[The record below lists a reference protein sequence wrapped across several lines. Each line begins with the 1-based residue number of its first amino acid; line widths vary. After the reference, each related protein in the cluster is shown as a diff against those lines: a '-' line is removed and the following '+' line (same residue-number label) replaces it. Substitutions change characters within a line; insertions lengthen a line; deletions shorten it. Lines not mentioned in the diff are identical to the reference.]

1 MSKMQIDID
10 APDFV
15 LNDFTGKEFSLSSYR
30 NLKNVLLIFNRGFL

>member
-15 LNDFTGKEFSLSSYR
+15 LNDFAGKEISLSSYR